1 MAWNPFDPGGIGKQ
15 IGTSIGTAIG
25 SAKKAFGQGINMPG
39 MQGDLWGTSDGWN
52 AYKPLVDEYM
62 TTARENALE
71 DRDWTAQR
79 EDTAVQ
85 RRVKDLEAAGLNPWL
100 AVQSGG
106 LSDAPSSASSVGS
119 ETNSGITMATSAMQ
133 MLAQYASLPSKN
145 YERLTS
151 ALKNILSNFNP
162 FKR

>member
-1 MAWNPFDPGGIGKQ
+1 MDWKIFDPVTIGK
-15 IGTSIGTAIG
+15 SIGSALG
-25 SAKKAFGQGINMPG
+25 SAKKAFGSGINMPG

-106 LSDAPSSASSVGS
+106 LGEAASSASSVGS
-119 ETNSGITMATSAMQ
+119 EANAGITMATSAMQ

-145 YERLTS
+145 YKNLSS
-151 ALKNILSNFNP
+151 ALKNIVDSIFGHI
-162 FKR
+162 KA